1 MLSVFVYL
9 YERNMTEARKS
20 LGKFG
25 ENLAVSFLKKKGYKI
40 LERNFVIS
48 GFGEIDIICKKKD
61 RVIFIEVRTKSNLL
75 YGTPEE
81 SITPK
86 KQQKLINL
94 AYLYLDI
101 KKWHF
106 NKFTIDGIFIEKK
119 GEGYEIRHLENML
132 ECD

>member
-1 MLSVFVYL
+1 
-9 YERNMTEARKS
+9 MTYARKS
-20 LGKFG
+20 LGRLG
-25 ENLAVSFLKKKGYKI
+25 EELAVSFLKKKGYKI
-40 LERNFVIS
+40 LETNFVIK

-61 RVIFIEVRTKSNLL
+61 KIVFVEVRTKSSLR

-94 AYLYLDI
+94 AHLYLNI
-101 KKWHF
+101 KKWHYK
-106 NKFTIDGIFIEKK
+106 KFAIDGVFVEKK
-119 GEGYEIRHLENML
+119 DGEYEIRHLENML

>member
-61 RVIFIEVRTKSNLL
+61 RVIFVEVRTKSNLL
-75 YGTPEE
+75 YGTLEE

-86 KQQKLINL
+86 KQQKLIDN
-94 AYLYLDI
+94 
-101 KKWHF
+101 
-106 NKFTIDGIFIEKK
+106 
-119 GEGYEIRHLENML
+119 
-132 ECD
+132 